1 MLVSQSTAVFLS
13 LTPVSSAKVVTS
25 LKSCL
30 LQDKV
35 MFLRKNKYLFKHL
48 KRPLAG
54 VATRDR
60 LMRFKSTHFQW
71 FYYELISGEKQ
82 VVLFWQSVPLF
93 PTLAKSRV
101 MLLKRTL
108 IFATASYQ
116 IICLLSAVR
125 SNVFTLKKKII
136 IALAYL
142 CLPIV

>member
-1 MLVSQSTAVFLS
+1 M
-13 LTPVSSAKVVTS
+13 TS

-35 MFLRKNKYLFKHL
+35 MFLRKNKYILKHL
-48 KRPLAG
+48 KRSLAG

-60 LMRFKSTHFQW
+60 LMRFKSHSFPVVCN
-71 FYYELISGEKQ
+71 ELNSGEKQ

-93 PTLAKSRV
+93 PTLTKSRV

-108 IFATASYQ
+108 IFARASHQ

-125 SNVFTLKKKII
+125 SKVFTLKKKII
-136 IALAYL
+136 ALAYL
-142 CLPIV
+142 CLSVV